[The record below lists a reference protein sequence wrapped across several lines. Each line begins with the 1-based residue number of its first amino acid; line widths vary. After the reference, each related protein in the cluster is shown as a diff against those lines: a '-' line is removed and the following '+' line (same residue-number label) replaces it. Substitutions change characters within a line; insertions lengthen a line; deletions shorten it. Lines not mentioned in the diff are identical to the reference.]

1 LLALVVSASGCKEK
15 KPTPA
20 PPPEVLVV
28 TVEPQDTPVYREW
41 IGTLD
46 GMVNAQIRAEVS
58 GYLLSQ
64 NYQEGKSVRKDD
76 LLFQIDPR
84 PFQAALDQATSK
96 LVQDQAVE
104 SRTRWNVD
112 RYAPLAKHS
121 AISEQEYNDAVQAN
135 LGAQAQVKADEAA
148 VEAAKLN
155 LGFTKI
161 LSPIDGIAGIAQ
173 AQIGDL
179 VGPNGSLLT
188 TVSTIDPIK
197 VYFNASEQAYLN
209 YRRSYTNE
217 VERAV
222 HEQELVLELI
232 LADGSTYPP
241 RGRFMFAGREVSPTT
256 GTIVLSGLFPNP
268 DAILRPG
275 QFARVRARTQ
285 IRKGALIVPQ
295 RAVSQLQGS
304 YQVTVVDGQNT
315 AHVRSV
321 TVGEQIGQSWIV
333 ETGLKPGDRVIVE
346 GTQKA
351 REGTVVNPKP
361 FVPAAVT
368 NSQAT
373 VQPRRLESAV
383 SYLQAHYAG
392 RGPVQL

>member
-383 SYLQAHYAG
+383 SNLQAHYAG